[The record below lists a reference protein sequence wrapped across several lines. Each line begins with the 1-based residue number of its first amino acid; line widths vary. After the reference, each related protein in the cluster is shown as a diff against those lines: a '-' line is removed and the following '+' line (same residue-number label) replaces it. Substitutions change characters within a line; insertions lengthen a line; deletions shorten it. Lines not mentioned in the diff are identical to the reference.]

1 MDQSQLKARITQI
14 YRDLDR
20 YTYYEL
26 LKVTPQASPDEIRGA
41 FHRMALSMH
50 PDRYAQNPDAE
61 LRRLIYDIY
70 KRVCEG
76 YRVLMDH
83 EQRAEYQQVLARGE
97 RRLVKKVRKREG
109 PKRVEQAIKNPQAKK
124 FFTMALAAER
134 RGDLK
139 TAKLNYKFA
148 LDLEPDHPTI
158 LERKEAVDAKA

>member
-1 MDQSQLKARITQI
+1 
-14 YRDLDR
+14 
-20 YTYYEL
+20 
-26 LKVTPQASPDEIRGA
+26 
-41 FHRMALSMH
+41 
-50 PDRYAQNPDAE
+50 
-61 LRRLIYDIY
+61 
-70 KRVCEG
+70 
-76 YRVLMDH
+76 MDH
-83 EQRAEYQQVLARGE
+83 EQRAEYLQALQRGE
-97 RRLVKKVRKREG
+97 RRLVKKERKREG